1 VIVYI
6 ESAQKSELS
15 QLQREDHIRAI
26 AGVPI
31 AAMLLVKS
39 LPTDIRHNA
48 KLNREEISRWANKKL
63 AGSG

>member
-6 ESAQKSELS
+6 ESDRDKELS
-15 QLQREDHIRAI
+15 ALQREDQIRAVS
-26 AGVPI
+26 GVPI
-31 AAMLLVKS
+31 AAILLVKS